1 MSAEDVIKK
10 LRGFDLNLSGAEVQE
25 LLDFIDAQHAK
36 IIDNASRDACLREAV
51 IEAVDRLKTL
61 NADVFS
67 LWDWTSGNEGCPD
80 RYGNGEENRAVI
92 KRCLGALTR

>member
-36 IIDNASRDACLREAV
+36 IVDNAARDACLREAV
-51 IEAVDRLKTL
+51 IEAVGRLKTL
-61 NADVFS
+61 NADVFFVRS
-67 LWDWTSGNEGCPD
+67 FTD
-80 RYGNGEENRAVI
+80 RYGDGEENRAVI